1 MFQERIE
8 FIQRKFGRLLS
19 QDSEVIFFNPETPSN
34 CLSLSLDNLVAYQT
48 FFPVFDQLKTA
59 GIKCVHSMSQQKYNT
74 AIISIPKSKKLARH
88 FIYLATKAVPEGL
101 IIVDGDKSN
110 GIESIIRDL
119 KNETKVTNVVSKA
132 HGKIAWFETPAN
144 LGAYKD
150 FPLQIEDGFETQAGI
165 FSSDGVDPASKL
177 LMQVIPRRLKGL
189 GADLGG
195 GWGYL
200 SAKALEKT
208 LINELYFIEA
218 DLRALNKAKRNVC
231 DERVKFYWCDALKW
245 QAPTLLDFIIMNPP
259 FHFLGR
265 PMPSLGVDFIKVA
278 SRNLKKSGTLWMVA
292 NRHLP
297 YEEVIQAQFSTF
309 SELPGS
315 KRFKVIRAENPRKN
329 SFRNL

>member
-59 GIKCVHSMSQQKYNT
+59 GIKCIHSMSKKKYNT

-144 LGAYKD
+144 LGTYKD

-165 FSSDGVDPASKL
+165 FSSDGIDPASKL
-177 LMQVIPRRLKGL
+177 LMQVIPKSLKGS

-200 SAKALEKT
+200 SAKALETT
-208 LINELYFIEA
+208 LINELYF
-218 DLRALNKAKRNVC
+218 L
-231 DERVKFYWCDALKW
+231 
-245 QAPTLLDFIIMNPP
+245 
-259 FHFLGR
+259 
-265 PMPSLGVDFIKVA
+265 SLI
-278 SRNLKKSGTLWMVA
+278 
-292 NRHLP
+292 H
-297 YEEVIQAQFSTF
+297 I
-309 SELPGS
+309 
-315 KRFKVIRAENPRKN
+315 
-329 SFRNL
+329 